1 VKKAKRPQPTTPE
14 PAEPQRAA
22 PQTVLSQSVELAE
35 RMSIAQS
42 ADLHRQLTAC
52 LAGGAPLLIKGDRV
66 EQIDTSVLQ
75 LLVSAWLAAAK
86 RGIECR
92 WQGTSQA
99 LCRSATLI
107 GVAEILQ
114 LNGSEGGLEI

>member
-1 VKKAKRPQPTTPE
+1 VRKKKPRPPVTPQSPPPPTL
-14 PAEPQRAA
+14 PQI
-22 PQTVLSQSVELAE
+22 VELAE

-42 ADLHRQLTAC
+42 AELQRRLTVC
-52 LAGGAPLLIKGDRV
+52 LASGAPLLINGDRV

-75 LLVSAWLAAAK
+75 LLVSAWLGAAK

-99 LCRSATLI
+99 LRRSALLI
-107 GVAEILQ
+107 GAAEILQ

>member
-1 VKKAKRPQPTTPE
+1 VKKKKPPPPAIPQI
-14 PAEPQRAA
+14 
-22 PQTVLSQSVELAE
+22 VELAE

-42 ADLHRQLTAC
+42 GELQRTLTVC
-52 LAGGAPLLIKGDRV
+52 LANGAPLLIKGDRV

-75 LLVSAWLAAAK
+75 LLVSAWLGAAK

-99 LCRSATLI
+99 LCRSAMLI
-107 GVAEILQ
+107 GAAEILQ
-114 LNGSEGGLEI
+114 LNGSEGSLEIR